1 MMEYKTSGRKKTK
14 INFANWM
21 ENNDFII
28 ALRRGLLLCIPFFIL
43 GSFCV
48 LITSFPAGGYQAW
61 IREVGGGAVYRA
73 VLWVYNASM
82 GSVTLF
88 VALTVS
94 YSYACQVDEEDPGF
108 YMLTSL
114 VSYMVFV
121 QEGSDGISYSV
132 FEATWLF
139 TGILVT
145 LLSCVAFR
153 NIRRAYKRQI
163 RNKYQAGVDVDFRN
177 TVEAILPII
186 GVVLLWALLRLSFA
200 LLGVETNL
208 QNIGS
213 QMLVGLFETI
223 GTGGLG
229 AAVYIFLSQ
238 ILWFFGIHGS
248 DMLHIVST
256 EMFEKAFTDGMV
268 SGNIPIYTKT
278 FLDVFTLMGG
288 SGSTLCLLAAL
299 FLRKNKKD
307 RTLFKAAILPA
318 VFNINEIVL
327 FGLPVVLN
335 PIMIIPF
342 VLVPLAQLAVGACS
356 IYLGLVP
363 VPSVQVGWTTPV
375 IFSGYLCTGSV
386 AGSVLQIVL
395 LVMGT
400 AIYMPFLR
408 LSEEHGRKMLRNN
421 IEKLKEELMA
431 CEERGETINFKKG
444 SKSRREC
451 ARTLTRDLMEAIEK
465 GEIQTFYQ
473 PQVTNQDSI
482 YGVEALLRW
491 KHPVAGY
498 LYPPMVIELARQND
512 MLDDFGIALLEKA
525 AQDLEY
531 LSKKMN
537 LMHMA
542 VNILPA
548 QFESEAFCGRVE
560 EILKRYDFG
569 DCIMCLEI
577 TEQMALST
585 SGTISEQIARLRRSG
600 IVFHM
605 DDFGMG
611 HSSMQYLQNN
621 EFEAV
626 KLDGSLVKQVEKNE
640 RSRNIIEGIHQLSL
654 SLHYEI
660 IAEYVETEEQ
670 KAVLEG
676 LGCYIYQ
683 GYLYSPAVPLGE
695 LEVFLERY
703 KKV

>member
-1 MMEYKTSGRKKTK
+1 MDEVKQEKKDKTNLAER
-14 INFANWM
+14 M

-28 ALRRGLLLCIPFFIL
+28 ALRRGLVLCIPFFIL

-48 LITSFPAGGYQAW
+48 LMTSFPVEAYQMW
-61 IREVGGGAVYRA
+61 IREVGSGMVYQA
-73 VLWVYNASM
+73 ILWVYNASM

-88 VALTVS
+88 VILTVS
-94 YSYACQVDEEDPGF
+94 YSYACQVDETEPGF

-121 QEGSDGISYSV
+121 QEGDGGISYSV

-139 TGILVT
+139 TGILIT
-145 LLSCVAFR
+145 ILSCAVFR
-153 NIRRAYKRQI
+153 NVRKVYKRYI

-177 TVEAILPII
+177 TVEAILPIVC
-186 GVVLLWALLRLSFA
+186 VVLLWALLRLT
-200 LLGVETNL
+200 LTLCGVETNL

-213 QMLVGLFETI
+213 RMLVRLFQVI
-223 GTGGLG
+223 GTGGPG

-238 ILWFFGIHGS
+238 TLWFFGIHGS

-268 SGNIPIYTKT
+268 SGNIPMFTKT

-299 FLRKNKKD
+299 CFRKNKKD

-342 VLVPLAQLAVGACS
+342 VLVPLAQLTVSAIS
-356 IYLGLVP
+356 MYLGLVP
-363 VPSVQVGWTTPV
+363 IPSVQVGWTTPV
-375 IFSGYLCTGSV
+375 IFSGYLCTGSI
-386 AGSVLQIVL
+386 AGSILQIVL

-400 AIYMPFLR
+400 AIYMPFLKWA
-408 LSEEHGRKMLRNN
+408 EEHDEKMLKNN
-421 IEKLKEELMA
+421 IKKLKKEMMA
-431 CEERGETINFKKG
+431 CEERGEIINFKKG
-444 SKSRREC
+444 PKVKREC
-451 ARTLTRDLMEAIEK
+451 ARTLTQDLAEAIGK

-473 PQVTNQDSI
+473 PQITNQDSV

-491 KHPVAGY
+491 KHPIAGY
-498 LYPPMVIELARQND
+498 MYPPMVIELARQND
-512 MLDDFGIALLEKA
+512 MLDDFGIALIEKA
-525 AQDLEY
+525 AQDLEH
-531 LSKKMN
+531 LSKQMN

-548 QFESEAFCGRVE
+548 QFESETFCARVE
-560 EILKRYDFG
+560 EILERYDFG

-585 SGTISEQIARLRRSG
+585 SGTISDRMKRLRKAG

-626 KLDGSLVKQVEKNE
+626 KLDGSLVKQVTENE

-660 IAEYVETEEQ
+660 IAEYVETEKQ
-670 KAVLEG
+670 KEILEG

-683 GYLYSPAVPLGE
+683 GYLYSPAVPLEE
-695 LEVFLERY
+695 LEVFLKKY
-703 KKV
+703 KKI